1 MNVIQYYEKK
11 ESEMFP
17 DFSEKRREK
26 WNLIE
31 QHYHMGL
38 SELESIS
45 DKARNLLVTGF
56 QDMEKSTG
64 LQFSSALST
73 KEQSSAA
80 ASNVAEKPKLI

>member
-1 MNVIQYYEKK
+1 
-11 ESEMFP
+11 
-17 DFSEKRREK
+17 
-26 WNLIE
+26 
-31 QHYHMGL
+31 MGL